1 MKAQVIKKV
10 NTRLKAKTAA
20 TKLTPLGVGSNV
32 EVVGLERGEL
42 HRGSSQWLVTD
53 NGNRHWAG
61 AFNLNPGSSYFNQL
75 GIDQLWNISHGD
87 GIKVGMIDCGIQ
99 SDNKALKNFQ
109 VNLINN
115 PTGSTCV
122 HGSYMA
128 AIIGGRNFTDNYI
141 GVAPGC
147 ELLSASY
154 VNESAIKVQEV
165 IDGLNALNVADV
177 INLSFASNASAFRP
191 AFTALGKQLDDLIN
205 TYTNNGKIILAATGN
220 NGFHNPTSGFFYPA
234 YLSGTLSV
242 AGGRQMG
249 SDYIIE
255 ETSNCWTGVD
265 LLGPIHPYFDLIPDS
280 DTLFQGRSTG
290 TSVTTAVL
298 SGILALAY
306 NKIKQSPGGLTK
318 SNILALI
325 SDPVTAK
332 SNKVNFSF
340 QTNWLSVQKIKA
352 IINT

>member
-10 NTRLKAKTAA
+10 NTRLRAETAA
-20 TKLTPLGVGSNV
+20 AKLTPLGVGSNV

-53 NGNRHWAG
+53 NGSRHWAG
-61 AFNLNPGSSYFNQL
+61 AFNLNTGSSYFNQL
-75 GIDQLWNISHGD
+75 GIDQLWKISHGD

-99 SDNKALKNFQ
+99 ADNKALKDFQ
-109 VNLINN
+109 INIINN
-115 PTGSTCV
+115 PVGSTCI

-128 AIIGGRNFTDNYI
+128 AIIGGRNFADNYI

-147 ELLSASY
+147 ELTSASY
-154 VNESAIKVQEV
+154 ANESAIRVQEV
-165 IDGLNALNVADV
+165 IDGLNALNTADI
-177 INLSFASNASAFRP
+177 INLSFASNAPAFRP

-205 TYTNNGKIILAATGN
+205 SYTSNGKIILAATGN
-220 NGFHNPTSGFFYPA
+220 YGFHDLTSGFFYPA
-234 YLSGTLSV
+234 KLSGTISV
-242 AGGRQMG
+242 AGGRQEG
-249 SDYIIE
+249 NDYIIE
-255 ETSNCWTGVD
+255 RTSNCWTGVD
-265 LLGPIHPYFDLIPDS
+265 LIGPIHAYFDLIPGNE
-280 DTLFQGRSTG
+280 TLFQGRSAG

-298 SGILALAY
+298 SGILALVY

-318 SNILALI
+318 SNILAAI

-332 SNKVNFSF
+332 SDKVNFSF
-340 QTNWLSVQKIKA
+340 QTNWLSAQKIKA